1 MSVIPT
7 SLITGSQQLSNGYQ
21 KYIVD
26 ATGGNV
32 TLTLPAGS
40 NGVPLSIIRSDAKSA
55 NTVTVTG
62 TSDGKDI
69 KLQPKTSA
77 DIISYRGGWYYS
89 NNGAATATPQM
100 IYVVSSADA
109 KIADGSQKAP
119 FSTLTAAMASINDAS
134 PSKRYQI
141 LIGADELTEVGPL
154 ALKANVFI
162 IGKSRYATRLNIP
175 FTINSA
181 TWNDSSGIAANW
193 SGFENCTLIGASSNF
208 DFSLG
213 VAVSTLSQL
222 YFIGV
227 SFNNSITLSAYGNSN
242 KFTVNN
248 CEFNSGFTVNG
259 GTFDAQYIRNTGGT
273 ITLSSTPGV
282 YNGLKATLSGSTNA
296 NLLMTGSGGDISLL
310 SFNINGTLTIPAG
323 NTIRATADSIPI
335 TNTILGT
342 LTYIN
347 AAQPTA
353 ASNVTYTAGNSGNW
367 SPVPLVLNT
376 AVDQLAASVKSLS
389 SSANIS
395 YDGKS
400 GGYPPTITT
409 VKGALDQIPI
419 TIAATNAVVSL
430 NYSWAGHSTNDP
442 TQWVNPPPND
452 IWDAINR
459 LAVAVNTIAVTTMT
473 IPLP

>member
-7 SLITGSQQLSNGYQ
+7 SLITGSQQLGNGYQ
-21 KYIVD
+21 RYIVD
-26 ATGGNV
+26 ASSGNV

-77 DIISYRGGWYYS
+77 DITSYRGGWYYS

-119 FSTLTAAMASINDAS
+119 FSTLTAAMASISDAFYN
-134 PSKRYQI
+134 KRYQI
-141 LIGADELTEVGPL
+141 LIGGDELTETGPI

-181 TWNDSSGIAANW
+181 TWNSSPINC
-193 SGFENCTLIGASSNF
+193 SGFENCTLTSTSCVF
-208 DFSLG
+208 DFTIGSFTTG
-213 VAVSTLSQL
+213 KL
-222 YFIGV
+222 YFSGV
-227 SFNNSITLSAYGNSN
+227 SFTYPIILTAYVNANTFSI
-242 KFTVNN
+242 NN
-248 CEFNSGFTVNG
+248 CEFNNGFTLNG
-259 GTFDAQYIRNTGGT
+259 GTLDAQYIRNTSGI
-273 ITLSSTPGV
+273 ITLSQNTAVALPV
-282 YNGLKATLSGSTNA
+282 AITATLSGNTNSDVKV
-296 NLLMTGSGGDISLL
+296 LGSGGGISLL
-310 SFNINGTLTIPAG
+310 SFNIGGALNVAIG
-323 NTIRATADSIPI
+323 NTIRATADSIP
-335 TNTILGT
+335 TNNTILGT

-347 AAQPTA
+347 ASQPVG

-367 SPVPLVLNT
+367 SPVPAVLNT
-376 AVDQLAASVKSLS
+376 AVDQLAAGIKSLS

-400 GGYPPTITT
+400 SGYAPGVTT
-409 VKGALDQIPI
+409 VKGALDQLPGS
-419 TIAATNAVVSL
+419 IAATNTNVAL
-430 NYSWAGHSTNDP
+430 QYSWAGNSFPQKADA
-442 TQWVNPPPND
+442 WINPPPAD
-452 IWDAINR
+452 IWTAINR
-459 LAVAVNTIAVTTMT
+459 LAKQVNALSALAGSDEQ
-473 IPLP
+473 IP

>member
-119 FSTLTAAMASINDAS
+119 FSTLTAAMASISDAS

-181 TWNDSSGIAANW
+181 TWSSSPSNC
-193 SGFENCTLIGASSNF
+193 SGFENCTLTSTSCVF
-208 DFSLG
+208 DFTTGSFTTG
-213 VAVSTLSQL
+213 KL
-222 YFIGV
+222 YFSGV
-227 SFNNSITLSAYGNSN
+227 SFTYPIILTAYVNANTFSI
-242 KFTVNN
+242 NN
-248 CEFNSGFTVNG
+248 CEFNNGFTLNG
-259 GTFDAQYIRNTGGT
+259 GTLDAQYIRNTLGT
-273 ITLSSTPGV
+273 ITLSQNTVGV
-282 YNGLKATLSGSTNA
+282 ISPVSITATLSGNTNGDVKV
-296 NLLMTGSGGDISLL
+296 LGSGGGISLL
-310 SFNINGTLTIPAG
+310 SFNIGGSLNVAVG
-323 NTIRATADSIPI
+323 NSIRATADSIP
-335 TNTILGT
+335 TNNTILGT

-347 AAQPTA
+347 AAQPVG

-376 AVDQLAASVKSLS
+376 AVDQLAAGVKSLS
-389 SSANIS
+389 SSTNIS